1 MSSTAKLPGSGLQ
14 LAEHTERQREREVL
28 IALGHL
34 GLQSY
39 YRQAQEDVTE
49 VFEFTHNEL

>member
-1 MSSTAKLPGSGLQ
+1 MSTTAKLPGSGLQ